1 MKRKYLI
8 FNNSK
13 IDFYV
18 LQYTCG
24 IWLRYFFPDQTTQI
38 QIHIPRTARMES
50 ILHRCGASP
59 FGVLASDAVVIVG
72 GEPIPSG
79 VLITYTFIHVNLF
92 FKFVLY
98 QLISSIQMHN
108 RPHLY
113 SPLLFKKVYGNC

>member
-79 VLITYTFIHVNLF
+79 VLIDRLPSRIIIGSLF
-92 FKFVLY
+92 LEE
-98 QLISSIQMHN
+98 IA
-108 RPHLY
+108 PTA
-113 SPLLFKKVYGNC
+113 